1 MTASQR
7 AAITRVLIDLI
18 KADKVIDSREMELYD
33 KLKRKYSINREDEIT
48 AYAMTM
54 HEAVEQLRY
63 LKTEE
68 LDELLASFVDMAM
81 SDDFCARE
89 EALLI
94 TMLKMCLAGT
104 EPFCDVI
111 STVIEDN
118 WFDERQVLYVESRHD
133 KAVNYAILQDYRT
146 ITKELKL
153 CGLEFVYLP
162 HILHHYVS
170 TPRETLHNVVSMLSP
185 TLTDD
190 AISGLLTKIRL
201 FKTDTFCIEQLHH
214 KLGFRELAE
223 TPPALMLRVNQ
234 SRVGPKVYTN
244 FLRIELDDQVKDT
257 VIRFV
262 DMFLDYNG
270 SDRIVI
276 SHKRDEAGKFL
287 YSGFYRQLFEI
298 LLLQKAVECEMYIDL
313 VKGTF
318 SFPEIGLTLSGI
330 HRREKALYVL
340 FIYEA
345 SRNAVKDENGIIKL
359 NGGISFNAPQLA
371 SGIAAFNRRMA
382 LLQKRYARI
391 YAAFGG
397 EMDEAPDI
405 LRQESRLPMFAVIRK
420 CIMKHKDQI
429 YDAERFTITR
439 NGRFYALSASVDKF
453 MFRDFSNPEP
463 IRILESTL
471 FRELDEIRR

>member
-33 KLKRKYSINREDEIT
+33 KLKKKYSINREDEIT
-48 AYAMTM
+48 AYGMTM
-54 HEAVEQLRY
+54 HEAVEHLRY
-63 LKTEE
+63 LKTED
-68 LDELLASFVDMAM
+68 LDDLLSAFVDMAM

-104 EPFCDVI
+104 EPYCDVI

-118 WFDERQVLYVESRHD
+118 WFDERQVLYVESHHD
-133 KAVNYAILQDYRT
+133 KAVNYAILQDYRI

-162 HILHHYVS
+162 HILHHYVT
-170 TPRETLHNVVSMLSP
+170 TPRETLHDVVSMLSP

-214 KLGFRELAE
+214 KLGFESLAD
-223 TPPALMLRVNQ
+223 TPPALLLRVNQ

-257 VIRFV
+257 VMRFV
-262 DMFLDYNG
+262 DMFLEYNG

-298 LLLQKAVECEMYIDL
+298 LLLQKSVECEMKIDFINSQ
-313 VKGTF
+313 F
-318 SFPEIGLTLSGI
+318 SFPELGLLLTGI

-345 SRNAVKDENGIIKL
+345 SRSGIRDENGTIKI
-359 NGGISFNAPQLA
+359 NGGISFAPPQVA
-371 SGIAAFNRRMA
+371 SGLTAFNRRMA

-391 YAAFGG
+391 YSELGG
-397 EMDEAPDI
+397 EEEEAPDI
-405 LRQESRLPMFAVIRK
+405 LRQESRLPMLAVIRK

-429 YDAERFTITR
+429 YDADRFTITR
-439 NGRFYALSASVDKF
+439 NGREYSISAPLGKF
-453 MFRDFSNPEP
+453 LCSTFGRPEP
-463 IRILESTL
+463 HSILESSL
-471 FRELDEIRR
+471 FKDLDEIKK